1 MGVIN
6 LVDSDSMTTHQFFFL
21 DLIGLLDTNATIQ
34 SIDLGGNDIDDV
46 LLKHINDTLKKR
58 KASSASLASQATE
71 GPLEGLVDTLNSNDS
86 RFTVLCLDDVDL
98 THCQETEAVIDALAI
113 NNTVEKLSLINTA
126 FDDTFAASLS
136 LSLVENKTITHI
148 LLSDNLITDEGCDY
162 LIGTLDSNH
171 TIVHLDLSGNYIDD
185 TLLNEIDAILSK
197 RSVQS
202 SHQKSAATNSFRSSS
217 SATNSYQ
224 SRGNDYSTAGSG
236 SYSRSA
242 ATNSY
247 QSRGND
253 YSTAGSG
260 SYTRS
265 AATNSYQSRT
275 SNNYYS
281 TAGSVSS
288 SSVSSRV
295 SSVASSLVGRSNP
308 KRRDDKASAKIAGKD
323 FV

>member
-1 MGVIN
+1 M
-6 LVDSDSMTTHQFFFL
+6 
-21 DLIGLLDTNATIQ
+21 IGLLDTNATIQ

-113 NNTVEKLSLINTA
+113 NNTVQKLSLINTA

-148 LLSDNLITDEGCDY
+148 LLSDNLITNEGCDY

-185 TLLNEIDAILSK
+185 TLLNEIDAILSE

-202 SHQKSAATNSFRSSS
+202 SHQRSATTNSFRSSS
-217 SATNSYQ
+217 
-224 SRGNDYSTAGSG
+224 RAGSG
-236 SYSRSA
+236 SH
-242 ATNSY
+242 
-247 QSRGND
+247 
-253 YSTAGSG
+253 
-260 SYTRS
+260 TRS

-275 SNNYYS
+275 SNNEYS

-308 KRRDDKASAKIAGKD
+308 KRRNDKASAKIAGKD